1 MIKNLLNWYKGLKEH
16 ADISVYFDR
25 LRKGWFFRIGDNRHG
40 YRGSLDKGYENRKKA
55 LEAMKRFFKKNG
67 EPEPPVGP
75 EPPEEPLVT
84 AFQYN
89 RITSPK
95 ICEYRRLRYGS
106 SLPPS
111 DSAYMS
117 LFGGFEE
124 EWPWVDVTQ
133 FYKSQIE
140 QRQDNNFII
149 LELLHLLEYEPV
161 YDENNRCIGLTDFTG
176 GNPYVS

>member
-1 MIKNLLNWYKGLKEH
+1 MPKDEVQLALSLEEIEKKPVKREMSQSSVALKEE
-16 ADISVYFDR
+16 ISE
-25 LRKGWFFRIGDNRHG
+25 LQ
-40 YRGSLDKGYENRKKA
+40 NRKKA